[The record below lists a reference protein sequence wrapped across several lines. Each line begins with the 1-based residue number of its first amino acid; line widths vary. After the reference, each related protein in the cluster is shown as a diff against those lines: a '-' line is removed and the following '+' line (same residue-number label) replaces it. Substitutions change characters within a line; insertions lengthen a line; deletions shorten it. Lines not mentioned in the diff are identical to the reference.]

1 MQKYNK
7 NLNKSIILYRHNI
20 LKISSVELRATATSQ
35 SHSNGLRKEL
45 LHLTVITNMKFWG
58 ISVPWGKEDY
68 VLNLGNIVGHLLAI
82 ACLGTKT
89 NEQFN
94 SESPIKASQSQT

>member
-1 MQKYNK
+1 
-7 NLNKSIILYRHNI
+7 
-20 LKISSVELRATATSQ
+20 
-35 SHSNGLRKEL
+35 
-45 LHLTVITNMKFWG
+45 MKFWG

-82 ACLGTKT
+82 VCLGTKT

-94 SESPIKASQSQT
+94 SESPIKASQPQT